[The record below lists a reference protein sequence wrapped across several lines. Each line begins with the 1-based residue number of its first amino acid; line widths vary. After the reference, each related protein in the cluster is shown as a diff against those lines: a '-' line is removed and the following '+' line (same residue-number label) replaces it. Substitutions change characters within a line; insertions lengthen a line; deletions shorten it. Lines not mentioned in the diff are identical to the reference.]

1 MVAPGGGKWRTGR
14 MYTYKNR
21 GKSWSI
27 KRGIVRTWKGEEQ
40 EEEEAGGIVN
50 QERRFGEGM

>member
-1 MVAPGGGKWRTGR
+1 MC
-14 MYTYKNR
+14 TYKNR
-21 GKSWSI
+21 GKSWSV

-40 EEEEAGGIVN
+40 EEEEEAGGIVN